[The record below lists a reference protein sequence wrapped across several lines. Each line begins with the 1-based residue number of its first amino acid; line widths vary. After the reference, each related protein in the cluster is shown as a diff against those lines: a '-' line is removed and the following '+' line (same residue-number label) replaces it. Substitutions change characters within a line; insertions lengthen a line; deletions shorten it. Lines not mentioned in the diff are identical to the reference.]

1 MGFYGFYI
9 FIRADDDLATIAA
22 KVERALD
29 LPLVREETSDGPQFV
44 FKGAYENGLL
54 SENLPGVHSFY
65 YQAEPYGARLE
76 LKENDTF
83 MAKYDPKYPGKWGYY
98 RYQIRF
104 RVWTGGSPGQQV
116 TTLEVLRWG
125 FQKLKAMGVP
135 LLVCNQE
142 DEPWADYDPLGDIPK
157 DKPHVIPSYLPESY
171 SVLIQS
177 EEPLATVA
185 EKLGATWG
193 VNFQALTPEQHPTVR
208 FAFSWQLPGG
218 PFERYAPG
226 VDSFVDDPGGYS
238 LSLLIQPNQM
248 KAKND
253 VFKSPEIE
261 TYQHEVIIYVKSPGP
276 NLSEVATADYT
287 VWAWERLKAANLYRA
302 GIYARTGEEYLV
314 AHKFSQFAPTA
325 P

>member
-1 MGFYGFYI
+1 MGFYGFNI
-9 FIRADDDLATIAA
+9 FIRVDDDLATVVA
-22 KVERALD
+22 KVERALG
-29 LPLVREETSDGPQFV
+29 LSLMHEEAYDGPRFI
-44 FKGAYENGLL
+44 FKVYKDGFLAENM
-54 SENLPGVHSFY
+54 PGVHSFY
-65 YQAEPYGARLE
+65 YRAEPYTVGLE
-76 LKENDTF
+76 LTERDSVI
-83 MAKYDPKYPGKWGYY
+83 AEYDPNTPEKWAYY
-98 RYQIRF
+98 RYRMRF
-104 RVWTGGSPGQQV
+104 NVWTGGSPTQQV
-116 TTLEVLRWG
+116 ATLEILRWG
-125 FQKLKAMGVP
+125 FQKLKAIGVP
-135 LLVCNQE
+135 LLVCNE
-142 DEPWADYDPLGDIPK
+142 EYEPWADYDPLGDIPK
-157 DKPHVIPSYLPESY
+157 DKPHVIPSHLPEAY
-171 SVLIQS
+171 SLLIQS

-185 EKLGATWG
+185 EKLGAVWG

-248 KAKND
+248 KAAHDSRDN
-253 VFKSPEIE
+253 PEIE

-302 GIYARTGEEYLV
+302 GIYSRTGEEYLV
-314 AHKFSQFAPTA
+314 AHKFSHFVPTA